1 VTNYPVGKIYINAG
15 AAKAILERKA
25 SLLPVGLVRVE
36 EDFPEQSTVAVYDEF
51 EQRIAKGIA
60 AYSSTTIRK
69 KKGMKSDE
77 LPNLFGEVI
86 HRNDMV
92 FD

>member
-1 VTNYPVGKIYINAG
+1 M
-15 AAKAILERKA
+15 ERKA
-25 SLLPVGLVRVE
+25 SLLPVGIVRVE
-36 EDFPEQSTVAVYDEF
+36 EDFPEQSMVAVHDKF
-51 EQRIAKGIA
+51 EQRIARGIA

-69 KKGMKSDE
+69 MKGMRSEE

-86 HRNDMV
+86 HRNYMV